1 MAYIAGKKKHKAMKT
16 LLAPT
21 DFSPA
26 ATAAVDYAAE
36 LAYRSGARLVL
47 LHVFHIPVPASE
59 FPLALPSLSEL
70 EESNIKHLKKEE
82 DRLQGK
88 YHDALK
94 ITSLVR
100 CGLAV
105 DEITAAV
112 NDEKADLVIAGMQG
126 GGFVRRRLL
135 GSVTTALIQQL
146 DCPVLSI
153 DSEQK
158 FMLPEKIV
166 VACDFGFLADT
177 TVLKPV
183 LELRSMFGAHLL
195 LLHIKDNPEQAEMA
209 GELAEKLKLE
219 LKLHSIPHSWHTLHS
234 EDLATALNA
243 FVDAE
248 QAGWLV
254 MMPRKHNWLTRLVRE
269 SHTAEMAFKSHVP
282 LMAVHAE

>member
-1 MAYIAGKKKHKAMKT
+1 MKT

-36 LAYRSGARLVL
+36 LAYRSGTRLVL
-47 LHVFHIPVPASE
+47 LHVFHIPVPATE
-59 FPLALPSLSEL
+59 FPVALPSLAEL
-70 EESNIKHLKKEE
+70 EESHLKQLKQEE
-82 DRLQGK
+82 DRLQAK

-94 ITSLVR
+94 INSLVR

-105 DEITAAV
+105 DEITAVAK
-112 NDEKADLVIAGMQG
+112 DEKADLVIAGMQG

-146 DCPVLSI
+146 SCPVLSI

-158 FMLPEKIV
+158 FTLPEKIA
-166 VACDFGFLADT
+166 VACDLNFLADT
-177 TVLKPV
+177 QVLQPV
-183 LELRSMFGAHLL
+183 LELRRLFGAHLL
-195 LLHIKDNPEQAEMA
+195 LLHVKESPDQSELA
-209 GELAEKLKLE
+209 GEVTEKLKLE
-219 LKLHSIPHSWHTLHS
+219 LKLHSIPHSWHSLHS

-243 FVDAE
+243 FIDAE

-254 MMPRKHNWLTRLVRE
+254 MMPRKHNWLTRLLRE

-282 LMAVHAE
+282 LLAVHAE